1 MHSYCKQTLRHGK
14 LQHALAGLLLGS
26 SRTRLAS
33 RRPWR
38 YLRVDRSSPG
48 LARPSQIGGLE
59 CLGQPSRK
67 SSDLFHISAGFEC
80 MKGNELTSPQVHL
93 INRVGAPHVLRPLI
107 RRQPPHWAP
116 CTHVCPHFPPLSPR
130 NSAALSPR
138 RFHCTF
144 TASKNSAMT
153 SFKMLYLGCCWA
165 LHGLGWLHIFIGDT
179 SKSNAAALVVSGYR
193 TLVDPEIWVTI
204 TKIVRFI
211 HISARKRRSSYSEPS
226 IHRFGAPHELR
237 PTEQCQ

>member
-80 MKGNELTSPQVHL
+80 MKGNELTSS
-93 INRVGAPHVLRPLI
+93 APHKSGWRPA
-107 RRQPPHWAP
+107 RAKTAHTATTPPLGSLHP
-116 CTHVCPHFPPLSPR
+116 RLPPFPPTLPTKLCSSFTQTIPLHFYCKQKLCHDKLQ
-130 NSAALSPR
+130 NALPWLLLGSSRPGL
-138 RFHCTF
+138 
-144 TASKNSAMT
+144 AS
-153 SFKMLYLGCCWA
+153 LLPW
-165 LHGLGWLHIFIGDT
+165 
-179 SKSNAAALVVSGYR
+179 
-193 TLVDPEIWVTI
+193 
-204 TKIVRFI
+204 
-211 HISARKRRSSYSEPS
+211 
-226 IHRFGAPHELR
+226 
-237 PTEQCQ
+237 

>member
-80 MKGNELTSPQVHL
+80 MKGNELTSS
-93 INRVGAPHVLRPLI
+93 APHTSGWRPA
-107 RRQPPHWAP
+107 RAE
-116 CTHVCPHFPPLSPR
+116 
-130 NSAALSPR
+130 
-138 RFHCTF
+138 
-144 TASKNSAMT
+144 TAHT
-153 SFKMLYLGCCWA
+153 
-165 LHGLGWLHIFIGDT
+165 
-179 SKSNAAALVVSGYR
+179 
-193 TLVDPEIWVTI
+193 VTI
-204 TKIVRFI
+204 PPIGLPAPT
-211 HISARKRRSSYSEPS
+211 SAPTSPHS
-226 IHRFGAPHELR
+226 PHETLQLFH
-237 PTEQCQ
+237 PDDSIALLLQAKTLP